1 MQREKRATLISPNT
15 EEARAVEA
23 LAKDGQHPK
32 GSGETEEKGQDADD
46 NNKHE
51 RQHEQ
56 ASEANIK
63 PPSHHKKAKTGDAG
77 KYLEDHEAKYGK
89 RDMTNQVPGQLEGG
103 RVNRKK
109 QHHRAGG
116 RTENRRDDKAE
127 NDTTTSLGGVQSHR
141 LPKKK
146 NHPPEKRPRKQQYH
160 HREKKDRERTSAE
173 HQEKSSKTLDVATH
187 TAAGPVQDSVV
198 SSNTVI
204 QSLMVQITNLTKP
217 GQRESKKAEPSM
229 RESNCITTSG
239 TQSDHHAVSAKH
251 ICRFFCS
258 VRLL

>member
-32 GSGETEEKGQDADD
+32 GSGETEEKGHDADD

-63 PPSHHKKAKTGDAG
+63 PPSHHKKAKAGDAG

-89 RDMTNQVPGQLEGG
+89 RDMTNQIPGQLEGG
-103 RVNRKK
+103 RVDRKK
-109 QHHRAGG
+109 QHHRASG

-160 HREKKDRERTSAE
+160 HREKKDREGSSAE

-187 TAAGPVQDSVV
+187 TAAGPVQDSVTQIV
-198 SSNTVI
+198 HEESMPSLRPSTTDEATAPRPETVVLGRR
-204 QSLMVQITNLTKP
+204 QSIMKIPGTARKASAVGFGNDACLT
-217 GQRESKKAEPSM
+217 
-229 RESNCITTSG
+229 
-239 TQSDHHAVSAKH
+239 
-251 ICRFFCS
+251 
-258 VRLL
+258 